1 MSGQV
6 RITPLHAW
14 PALIVAAPGWIAS
27 SDPHTRHTAHLW
39 GGREFKRLV
48 LALGGREVERG
59 KLTGY
64 PRGPWPMRTSVY
76 EIDGAAMARLDQG
89 VVGLASRIRGRA

>member
-6 RITPLHAW
+6 RITPLHSWA
-14 PALIVAAPGWIAS
+14 ALIAAAPGWMAS
-27 SDPHTRHTAHLW
+27 SDPHTRHAAHRW

-59 KLTGY
+59 ALTGY

-76 EIDGAAMARLDQG
+76 EIDSAATARLDQA
-89 VVGLASRIRGRA
+89 VRGLAGRIRGQA